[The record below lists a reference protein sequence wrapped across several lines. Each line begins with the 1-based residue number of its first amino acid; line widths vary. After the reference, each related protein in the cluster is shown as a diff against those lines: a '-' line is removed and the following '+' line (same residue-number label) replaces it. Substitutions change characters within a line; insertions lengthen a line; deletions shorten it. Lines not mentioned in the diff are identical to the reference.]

1 VHSGAAPV
9 SALFAINPKVKI
21 LWAHAGFS
29 APPVVVGELLDRYAQ
44 LWTEVSYR
52 AEDIAPNGDLD
63 PAWEALLLRH
73 SDRFMIGTDTWTAW
87 RWPLYVGLIQQH
99 RAWLRQLPNDV
110 AEKIA
115 HRNAARLFGQ

>member
-1 VHSGAAPV
+1 M
-9 SALFAINPKVKI
+9 
-21 LWAHAGFS
+21 WAHAGFS
-29 APPVVVGELLDRYAQ
+29 APPAVVGELLDRYAQ

-99 RAWLRQLPNDV
+99 RAWLRQLPRDV